1 MEKLMTS
8 EEVADILHVDPVT
21 IRRLINKGDLSAY
34 RIGAD
39 YRIAPSD
46 LTNYLQ
52 RQRVEAS
59 AEINDPGR
67 LFEQFMSWLR
77 QKSSTISPAS
87 VRDRFDRFTAPARHV
102 LSLAQEEARQFQH
115 NYVGTEH
122 LLLGLIREGDD
133 TAAHVLT
140 NLGVEL
146 EKVRAA
152 VEHII
157 GTGDHPVTGE
167 VGLTP
172 RAKKVIE
179 LAVDEAR
186 RMQHHYL
193 GTEHL
198 LLGLIREGDGIA
210 AGILTNMGLKLGQ
223 VREETVA
230 ILQTRLQK
238 AAEKIE
244 TALQAAKSS
253 TDEAT
258 IPTPPT
264 EQEAGDLGGQE
275 PGDSVGSSEKSQDSP
290 LPDPQSKEQ

>member
-8 EEVADILHVDPVT
+8 EEVAEVLHVDPVT

-52 RQRVEAS
+52 RQRVEAN

-67 LFEQFMSWLR
+67 LFEQFMNWLR

-87 VRDRFDRFTAPARHV
+87 VRDRFDRFTAPARHA

-122 LLLGLIREGDD
+122 LLLGLIREGDGI
-133 TAAHVLT
+133 AALVLT

-146 EKVRAA
+146 DKVRAA

-157 GTGDHPVTGE
+157 GKGDHPVMGE

-210 AGILTNMGLKLGQ
+210 AGILTSMGLKLGQ

-238 AAEKIE
+238 AAEKME
-244 TALQAAKSS
+244 MALQSPKSS

-258 IPTPPT
+258 PPTPPPT
-264 EQEAGDLGGQE
+264 KQE
-275 PGDSVGSSEKSQDSP
+275 PGDLDQQEQGDVDSSAEA
-290 LPDPQSKEQ
+290 LPFSENVADDNLS

>member
-1 MEKLMTS
+1 MTS
-8 EEVADILHVDPVT
+8 EEVAEILHVDPVT

-39 YRIAPSD
+39 YRIAPTD

-59 AEINDPGR
+59 AEISDPGR

-77 QKSSTISPAS
+77 QKSSIISPAA
-87 VRDRFDRFTAPARHV
+87 VRDRFDRFTIPARHV
-102 LSLAQEEARQFQH
+102 LSLAQDEARQFQH
-115 NYVGTEH
+115 NYIGTEH

-133 TAAHVLT
+133 TASQVLT
-140 NLGVEL
+140 NMGIEL
-146 EKVRAA
+146 EKVRTA

-157 GTGDHPVTGE
+157 GKGDHPVAGE

-172 RAKKVIE
+172 RSKKVIE

-198 LLGLIREGDGIA
+198 LLGLIREGEGVA
-210 AGILTNMGLKLGQ
+210 AGILISMGLKLGQ
-223 VREETVA
+223 VREETIA
-230 ILQTRLQK
+230 ILQKRQQQ
-238 AAEKIE
+238 AAEQME
-244 TALQAAKSS
+244 TALH
-253 TDEAT
+253 
-258 IPTPPT
+258 TPPNVT
-264 EQEAGDLGGQE
+264 QEAE
-275 PGDSVGSSEKSQDSP
+275 ISP
-290 LPDPQSKEQ
+290 AADAKPEEIEENPSL